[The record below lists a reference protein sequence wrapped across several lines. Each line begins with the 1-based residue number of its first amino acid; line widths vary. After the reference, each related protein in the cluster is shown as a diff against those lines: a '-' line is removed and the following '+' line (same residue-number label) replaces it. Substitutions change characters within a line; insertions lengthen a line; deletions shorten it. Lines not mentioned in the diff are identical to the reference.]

1 MTTATTDATTA
12 LVGHV
17 ADLGVEALPPAV
29 LTQAKVVLADTVA
42 VLLAASLGESVRTAA
57 TARPLVGGG
66 AATVVGHPITTTP
79 DHAAFI
85 NAVGAHDIE
94 LDDSHSPSR
103 THAASVL
110 VPAAL
115 AAAEAAGGATGA
127 DILLG
132 IVAGYD
138 IEVRLSQAIGV
149 QRQFDHG
156 FHPTSVCGTVGAAM
170 ASGKILGL
178 APAQLRA
185 CLMLASSQSS
195 GLMTWQDDATHMM
208 KSFQTG
214 IAARNGLYASLL
226 ARNGFGGDGD
236 VLTGRHSMLV
246 AFGGPS
252 PEPGQLTAALGE
264 RWDICETSIKRY
276 PCGGQTHSAVAA
288 FLDIRGAYQH
298 DWAEI
303 ERIDVEL
310 AQGAIEIID
319 NSPLLIANVQYVLA
333 LGAHEGRIER
343 RFFTDPRWTE
353 DPGIAAT
360 RAKVVVHSNAD
371 IDRTFPAKKGA
382 IVTVTTARDVFS
394 QSFDSPP
401 GSPLHPLSPT
411 ELHGKFT
418 ELACDVLTEAAA
430 QRLWQLLDG
439 FESVPDTGEF
449 FEIIAAQGGDR
460 RPGVSTDAR

>member
-1 MTTATTDATTA
+1 MTTVTTDATAA
-12 LVGHV
+12 LVEHV
-17 ADLGVEALPPAV
+17 HRLSLETLPPAV

-42 VLLAASLGESVRTAA
+42 VLLAASLGESVRTA
-57 TARPLVGGG
+57 TARPLIGGG
-66 AATVVGHPITTTP
+66 AATIVGHPVTTTP

-127 DILLG
+127 AILLG
-132 IVAGYD
+132 IAAGYD
-138 IEVRLSQAIGV
+138 VQVRLSKAIGV

-156 FHPTSVCGTVGAAM
+156 FHPTSVCGTVGAAV

-185 CLMLASSQSS
+185 CIMLASSQSS
-195 GLMTWQDDATHMM
+195 GLMTWQDDASHMV

-226 ARNGFGGDGD
+226 ARNGFGGGGD
-236 VLTGRHSMLV
+236 VLTGRHSMLT
-246 AFGGPS
+246 AFGGRS
-252 PEPGQLTAALGE
+252 PEPAQLTAELGE

-276 PCGGQTHSAVAA
+276 PCGGQTHAAVAA
-288 FLDIRGAYQH
+288 FLDLREAYQL

-303 ERIDVEL
+303 ERIDVDL

-333 LGAHEGRIER
+333 VAAHEGRIER
-343 RFFTDPRWTE
+343 RFFTEPRWT
-353 DPGIAAT
+353 DDLRIAMT
-360 RAKVVVHSNAD
+360 KAKVVVRGNAD

-382 IVTVTTARDVFS
+382 IVTVTTARGAFR
-394 QSFDSPP
+394 QSFDAPP
-401 GSPLHPLSPT
+401 GSPWHPLSPA
-411 ELHGKFT
+411 ELNGKFT

-430 QRLWQLLDG
+430 QRLWQLLAG
-439 FESVPDTGEF
+439 FERAPDTGEF
-449 FEIIAAQGGDR
+449 FGIIAAQGVNRRHGVPGDA
-460 RPGVSTDAR
+460 G